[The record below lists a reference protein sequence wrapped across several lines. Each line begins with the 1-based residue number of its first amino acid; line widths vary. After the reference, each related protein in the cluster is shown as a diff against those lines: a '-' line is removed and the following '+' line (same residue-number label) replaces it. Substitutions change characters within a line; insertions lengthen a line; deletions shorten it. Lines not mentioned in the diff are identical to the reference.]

1 MKTLMV
7 YYSLEGNTKYVAE
20 MIKEFTGADIL
31 PLIPAK
37 EYPKGN
43 VTKYIW
49 GGKSAVF
56 GDKPKL
62 LPYEINISD
71 YDTIVIGTP
80 VWASTFVPPIRT
92 FLQENKLS
100 GKKIGI
106 VTCQAGVEADKCIQ
120 LLTAELKDSTVIAT
134 ISLKDPLKNKSEDTK
149 KQIQD
154 FCEQL
159 NK

>member
-20 MIKEFTGADIL
+20 MIKEYTGADIL

-56 GDKPKL
+56 GDKPKF
-62 LPYEINISD
+62 LPYKIHHVKNIM
-71 YDTIVIGTP
+71 
-80 VWASTFVPPIRT
+80 
-92 FLQENKLS
+92 
-100 GKKIGI
+100 
-106 VTCQAGVEADKCIQ
+106 
-120 LLTAELKDSTVIAT
+120 
-134 ISLKDPLKNKSEDTK
+134 
-149 KQIQD
+149 
-154 FCEQL
+154 
-159 NK
+159 